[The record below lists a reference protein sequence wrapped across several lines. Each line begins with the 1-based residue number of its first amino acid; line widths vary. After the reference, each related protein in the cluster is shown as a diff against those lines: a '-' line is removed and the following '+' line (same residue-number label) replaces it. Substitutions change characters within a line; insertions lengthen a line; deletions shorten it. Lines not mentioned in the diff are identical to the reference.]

1 MVIFWRI
8 RYPFNTHHFGA
19 SKKNSSFIHMA
30 MVAAG
35 LLVPVIPILSATTRA
50 IVEYNHN
57 STASNLVSTGLGFQI
72 GPTKTY
78 CFTSDLHISF
88 YSFIFLI
95 TVLEGVG
102 TTLMILI
109 FYILC
114 KVFTIGTYHIFTHLS
129 RPGQE

>member
-8 RYPFNTHHFGA
+8 RYPFNAHLFGV
-19 SKKNSSFIHMA
+19 SEKNTSFIHMA

-50 IVEYNHN
+50 IVEYNQN

-78 CFTSDLHISF
+78 CFTSDLHVSF
-88 YSFIFLI
+88 YAFIFLL
-95 TVLEGVG
+95 TVLQGVG

-109 FYILC
+109 FYYLY
-114 KVFTIGTYHIFTHLS
+114 KVIITRAHKRAG
-129 RPGQE
+129 